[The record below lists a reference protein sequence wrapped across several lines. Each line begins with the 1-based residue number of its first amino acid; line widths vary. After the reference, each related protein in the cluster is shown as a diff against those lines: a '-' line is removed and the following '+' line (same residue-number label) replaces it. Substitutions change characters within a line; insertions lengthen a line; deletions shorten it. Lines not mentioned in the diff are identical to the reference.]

1 MNIYQKLTES
11 PEALADFLR
20 RLQVLTAPWDE
31 AFHRAYCDK
40 CSAENCDGCA
50 IPERNNPLWYLGLPA
65 DKLAT

>member
-20 RLQVLTAPWDE
+20 RLPVLTDPWDE

-40 CSAENCDGCA
+40 CSAENCDGCEHT
-50 IPERNNPLWYLGLPA
+50 ERNNPLWYLGLSA
-65 DKLAT
+65 EVAE

>member
-20 RLQVLTAPWDE
+20 RLPVLTAPWDE

-40 CSAENCDGCA
+40 CSAEDCGGCVH
-50 IPERNNPLWYLGLPA
+50 PERNNPLWYLGLSA
-65 DKLAT
+65 EVAE

>member
-20 RLQVLTAPWDE
+20 RLPVLTAPWDE

-40 CSAENCDGCA
+40 CSAEDCGGCA
-50 IPERNNPLWYLGLPA
+50 HAERNSPFWWLGLPA
-65 DKLAT
+65 EDDP